1 MHSGKSGKRLDVV
14 ARHAA
19 SFPVAEGSGLNVEV
33 RHDPLATDAIEG
45 GCVVVWIF
53 AHLSWVAHLIIV
65 HKCEIAA

>member
-19 SFPVAEGSGLNVEV
+19 SLPITEGGGLDVEV
-33 RHDPLATDAIEG
+33 RHDPLTTDAIEG
-45 GCVVVWIF
+45 GCVVVRCF

-65 HKCEIAA
+65 HKREIAA